1 MKAMEVM
8 SKFHAYDLD
17 FHMDIKYNYGIRISN
32 LASFGGNEIN
42 YLINAGFLVS
52 ITTNLGHTDDG
63 YGFQVCIF

>member
-1 MKAMEVM
+1 MKAMEII

-17 FHMDIKYNYGIRISN
+17 FHMDIKYNHGIRISN

-42 YLINAGFLVS
+42 YLTESGFLVS
-52 ITTNLGHTDDG
+52 ITTNLGHTDAG